1 MSMII
6 SGTDGLTFNNAT
18 VQASAGQVLQVVN
31 TTTQFNGVYASITS
45 TSLVTTGLTVSI
57 TPKFATSKIMII
69 VSAWCGTNG
78 ASVCGAFTIYR
89 NGTNLATGT
98 AQSVMSMVINGGNTV
113 NTPMS
118 INYLDSPATTSA
130 TTYTLYGST
139 SSGTAYIS
147 PIPAQVNSGVVSIT
161 AMEIAA

>member
-1 MSMII
+1 
-6 SGTDGLTFNNAT
+6 
-18 VQASAGQVLQVVN
+18 
-31 TTTQFNGVYASITS
+31 
-45 TSLVTTGLTVSI
+45 
-57 TPKFATSKIMII
+57 
-69 VSAWCGTNG
+69 
-78 ASVCGAFTIYR
+78 
-89 NGTNLATGT
+89 
-98 AQSVMSMVINGGNTV
+98 
-113 NTPMS
+113 MS